1 MNTTLNSE
9 LIEAY
14 KATNF
19 HVNAETPFI
28 LNISVESLALKKIYD
43 LYQVKTA
50 AFITAFNPFG
60 ELLAIEENAIRN
72 IKLRDELKNLDFK
85 YIAGVGQ
92 DPLGQWPGEES
103 YLVLDLTLSMAKE
116 LGTKYGQN
124 AIVWC
129 DADAVPEL
137 VFLV

>member
-1 MNTTLNSE
+1 MNTTLSPD

-19 HVNAETPFI
+19 HVSADTPFI
-28 LNISVESLALKKIYD
+28 LNISVESSALKNIYD

-72 IKLRDELKNLDFK
+72 KKLRDELNNLDLKF
-85 YIAGVGQ
+85 IAGFGQ

-103 YLVLDLTLSMAKE
+103 YLILDLTLSMAKE

-129 DADAVPEL
+129 EADAVPEL
-137 VFLV
+137 VFLI